1 MNAYAQAERSYLG
14 AHEARLARSYDR
26 AERLANRT
34 QSILDELLCDPAEVV
49 SAICDRDRA
58 GELLCAMLEILP
70 RIQDERSA
78 GVSELLTFCRGI
90 EHEVTS
96 VLLFVA
102 RDRAEGENE

>member
-1 MNAYAQAERSYLG
+1 MDRLALAERAHYG
-14 AHEARLARSYDR
+14 AAEARYARAIER

-34 QSILDELLCDPAEVV
+34 QSILDELLCDPSEVV

-58 GELLCAMLEILP
+58 GELLCTMLEILP

-78 GVSELLTFCRGI
+78 GVSELLTFCKGI

-102 RDRAEGENE
+102 RKRAEGENE